1 MVLFVG
7 LRQPVWFISS
17 MVYIAAAFV
26 VSSSQP
32 PLPSTTFSS
41 PLLFIMP
48 VVPVRDFAEFLVLMD
63 LMGDSLLMRSV

>member
-1 MVLFVG
+1 MVLFLG

-41 PLLFIMP
+41 PLFIMP
-48 VVPVRDFAEFLVLMD
+48 VVPLRDFEEFLILMN
-63 LMGDSLLMRSV
+63 LMGDSLLLRSV

>member
-1 MVLFVG
+1 
-7 LRQPVWFISS
+7 

-32 PLPSTTFSS
+32 PLPSTTFSL

-48 VVPVRDFAEFLVLMD
+48 VVPVRDFAEFLVLMN
-63 LMGDSLLMRSV
+63 LMGESLLLRSV